1 MKHINTFESFNRMNE
16 EIKIKGKDLDLDDI
30 IELFMRTSNFFDD
43 ISLKSVIN
51 DLKYSE
57 DNHEIAK
64 LLTEYTGGDLNIVFN
79 DDTGY
84 FNIIYDKQSNI
95 NDYKYD
101 KFKYGLRPE

>member
-51 DLKYSE
+51 DLKYS
-57 DNHEIAK
+57 
-64 LLTEYTGGDLNIVFN
+64 
-79 DDTGY
+79 
-84 FNIIYDKQSNI
+84 
-95 NDYKYD
+95 
-101 KFKYGLRPE
+101 